1 MVYIHG
7 RYLSTCIIYKIIII
21 EYLGIEYHVY
31 EYLSRYL
38 HKLLTMSMYTTM
50 ISYVGKYLIDITNI
64 PVISTILINNLFTS
78 FEKIYLILLDSN
90 EFGRYLKMP

>member
-50 ISYVGKYLIDITNI
+50 ISYKYLIDITNI
-64 PVISTILINNLFTS
+64 PVISTILINNFFTF
-78 FEKIYLILLDSN
+78 FEKIYLILLESN